1 MEYVADTVS
10 KLIEE
15 QKQQNIKRIYVIST
29 YVIGKERLLLAVHRK
44 TGCKIG
50 VTQQKMD
57 TLKCLDLPGK
67 PVMRTNTVVLYMPE
81 IVFQACCSDA
91 PPSRLHISTLQA
103 TLLAGGSLRFT
114 QGSNQSLHVFKCS
127 RPKSFA
133 WVG

>member
-1 MEYVADTVS
+1 MQYVADTVG

-57 TLKCLDLPGK
+57 TLKCLELPGK
-67 PVMRTNTVVLYMPE
+67 P
-81 IVFQACCSDA
+81 
-91 PPSRLHISTLQA
+91 
-103 TLLAGGSLRFT
+103 
-114 QGSNQSLHVFKCS
+114 
-127 RPKSFA
+127 
-133 WVG
+133 

>member
-67 PVMRTNTVVLYMPE
+67 PIMRTNTVVFYMPE
-81 IVFQACCSDA
+81 IV
-91 PPSRLHISTLQA
+91 L
-103 TLLAGGSLRFT
+103 
-114 QGSNQSLHVFKCS
+114 
-127 RPKSFA
+127 
-133 WVG
+133 